1 MYKKIFG
8 GVLGAWFVGFCL
20 FIYSIPTCVIDRD
33 TKTDAIV
40 ALTGGAVRIN
50 ESFLLLKNRMAPQL
64 FISGVNPRENL
75 DSVLKSQQNST
86 EYHVNLEQ
94 KNMIFLGFRAR
105 TTLGNAI
112 ESARWIREK
121 NIKSIRLVT
130 SALHMQR
137 SVLEFQ
143 RLIPDLQIIQHP
155 VFSAEAPSGDL
166 WTEKTG
172 LYRIFEHLDTI
183 VFLVREYQKY
193 MMAIFH
199 LQRFFRSNID

>member
-8 GVLGAWFVGFCL
+8 GLLGAWLVGFCF
-20 FIYSIPTCVIDRD
+20 FIYSIPSCVVDRD

-40 ALTGGAVRIN
+40 ALTGGAARIN
-50 ESFLLLKNRMAPQL
+50 EGFLLLKNNMAPRL

-86 EYHVNLEQ
+86 EYQVNLEQ
-94 KNMIFLGFRAR
+94 KSLVSLGFRAR

-112 ESARWIREK
+112 ETAPWIHEQ
-121 NIKSIRLVT
+121 NIQSIRLVT

-155 VFSAEAPSGDL
+155 VFAAEVPSGDL
-166 WTEKTG
+166 WTQKGG
-172 LYRIFEHLDTI
+172 LYHIFQHPDTI
-183 VFLVREYQKY
+183 IFLVREYQKY
-193 MMAIFH
+193 LMAIFH
-199 LQRFFRSNID
+199 LQRLFRHNID